1 VIESPAAPAA
11 PDRRDRLV
19 PPIPG
24 GTWPGW
30 AGPLLV
36 TLFGAFLR
44 FDRLSVPHGVVFD
57 ETYYVPDAYGILKH
71 GVEISHVRNSDV
83 LLAHGGTHILVGT
96 AAEYVAHPPLGKI
109 MIAVGEWLFGLTPF
123 GWRFAAALV
132 GSLAILMTARIARR
146 MTRSTWLG
154 CIAGLLLALDGL
166 EFVLSR
172 TAVLDIFLMFWILAA
187 FGLIVLDRDLSRA
200 RLAAVL
206 SKGDDPLR
214 TPAVLAKGDD
224 PPRTPAVLAGGRSA
238 NLGFRWPLLL
248 AGLCLGAA
256 CATKWDGVWYL
267 PVFAFLVL
275 AWDYGARRAAGTA
288 SPARGVLRS
297 DGPWAGIWFGLAP
310 LAAYVVSW
318 TGWFATS
325 YGYDRNGAALNGGH
339 PTGTILAWLQY
350 QKSMLGF
357 GLGLRTSHSYQSN
370 PLGWP
375 VLARPISLYANC
387 IPPGTQCGQT
397 PRSTEQEVLAIGTPF
412 IWWTA
417 AAALLGCVAWW
428 IWRRDWQVGA
438 VLAGVAAGWLPWIW
452 FYYHDH
458 RTEFF
463 YYAVVFVPFLVI
475 AIALVFDLIRQ
486 TFQAR
491 VTLAVLSGGY
501 LLVVLA
507 NFIYIYPVLAA
518 RVLPYS
524 AWLSRMWFG
533 NWI

>member
-1 VIESPAAPAA
+1 
-11 PDRRDRLV
+11 
-19 PPIPG
+19 
-24 GTWPGW
+24 
-30 AGPLLV
+30 
-36 TLFGAFLR
+36 
-44 FDRLSVPHGVVFD
+44 
-57 ETYYVPDAYGILKH
+57 
-71 GVEISHVRNSDV
+71 
-83 LLAHGGTHILVGT
+83 
-96 AAEYVAHPPLGKI
+96 
-109 MIAVGEWLFGLTPF
+109 MIAVGEWLFGITPF

-154 CIAGLLLALDGL
+154 CVAGLLLALDGL

-172 TAVLDIFLMFWILAA
+172 TAILDIFLMFWILAA
-187 FGLIVLDRDLSRA
+187 FGLIVLDRDRSRA
-200 RLAAVL
+200 RLARGPAGE
-206 SKGDDPLR
+206 SGTPLAAAASGLVPGR
-214 TPAVLAKGDD
+214 RLCDQMGWRLVPAGVRLPSPRVGLQR
-224 PPRTPAVLAGGRSA
+224 PPGEAGQVS
-238 NLGFRWPLLL
+238 
-248 AGLCLGAA
+248 
-256 CATKWDGVWYL
+256 
-267 PVFAFLVL
+267 PV
-275 AWDYGARRAAGTA
+275 
-288 SPARGVLRS
+288 RGVLRS

-375 VLARPISLYANC
+375 ILARPISFYANC
-387 IPPGTQCGQT
+387 VPPGNQCGQT
-397 PRSTEQEVLAIGTPF
+397 PRSTEQEVLAIGTPL
-412 IWWTA
+412 IWWVA

-428 IWRRDWQVGA
+428 FWRRDWQVGA
-438 VLAGVAAGWLPWIW
+438 ILAGVAAGWLPWIW

-486 TFQAR
+486 TFQAS

-518 RVLPYS
+518 KVLPYS

>member
-1 VIESPAAPAA
+1 VIESPAARAA
-11 PDRRDRLV
+11 PDSRDRLAW
-19 PPIPG
+19 PIPG

-71 GVEISHVRNSDV
+71 GVEISHVRNSDA
-83 LLAHGGTHILVGT
+83 LLAHGGTHILLGT
-96 AAEYVAHPPLGKI
+96 SAEYVAHPPLGKI

-132 GSLAILMTARIARR
+132 GSVAILMTARIARR

-154 CIAGLLLALDGL
+154 CVAGLLLALDGL

-172 TAVLDIFLMFWILAA
+172 TAILDIFLMFWILAA
-187 FGLIVLDRDLSRA
+187 FGLIVLDRDWSRA
-200 RLAAVL
+200 RLA
-206 SKGDDPLR
+206 R
-214 TPAVLAKGDD
+214 
-224 PPRTPAVLAGGRSA
+224 GRPA

-275 AWDYGARRAAGTA
+275 AWDYGARREAGQV
-288 SPARGVLRS
+288 SPVRGVLRS

-375 VLARPISLYANC
+375 ILARPISFYANC
-387 IPPGTQCGQT
+387 VPPGNQCGQT
-397 PRSTEQEVLAIGTPF
+397 TRSTEQEVLAIGTPL
-412 IWWTA
+412 IWWVA

-486 TFQAR
+486 TFQAS